1 MEANTEWIIREI
13 IESDNKELE
22 NILRSV
28 MIEFKVPKRGTALCD
43 PELNKM
49 SDAYNRSKSI
59 YFIIERVV
67 YLIKFFYYNW
77 ILLLILQ

>member
-22 NILRSV
+22 NVLRSV
-28 MIEFKVPKRGTALCD
+28 MIEFKVPKMGTALSD
-43 PELNKM
+43 PELKKM

-59 YFIIERVV
+59 YLS
-67 YLIKFFYYNW
+67 LIH
-77 ILLLILQ
+77 I